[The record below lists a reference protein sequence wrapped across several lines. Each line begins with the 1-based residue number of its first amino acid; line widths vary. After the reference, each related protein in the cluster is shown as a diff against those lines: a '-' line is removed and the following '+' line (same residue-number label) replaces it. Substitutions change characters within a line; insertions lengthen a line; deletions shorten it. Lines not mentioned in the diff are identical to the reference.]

1 MPGSARTA
9 LILGLGIGCTIA
21 LALLA
26 AFATLVRAVARAEN
40 EEDPGRQEG
49 LRR

>member
-1 MPGSARTA
+1 MPGSAKTA
-9 LILGLGIGCTIA
+9 LVLGLGIGGTIA
-21 LALLA
+21 LALLG
-26 AFATLVRAVARAEN
+26 AFASLVRAVARAEN

>member
-1 MPGSARTA
+1 MPGSAKA
-9 LILGLGIGCTIA
+9 LVLGLSIGGGLA
-21 LALLA
+21 LALLG
-26 AFATLVRAVARAEN
+26 AFATLVRAVARAED

>member
-1 MPGSARTA
+1 MPCSAKTA
-9 LILGLGIGCTIA
+9 LVLGLGIGCTIA
-21 LALLA
+21 LALLG
-26 AFATLVRAVARAEN
+26 AFAALVRAVARAEN